1 MTYLD
6 CIRAALRSL
15 RVNVLRSVLTALGI
29 IIGVAAVIA
38 MVAVG
43 AGAESRVQGV
53 IQSLGSNLLVVLPG
67 STTSGG
73 VRQGSGSLPTL
84 TESDAKAIGSDIP
97 AVTLSAPTVRG
108 TAQLIAGNLN
118 WYTSVQGVTPAFLDV
133 REWPVASGRVFTDN
147 ETRAAAKVV
156 LLGKTVVA
164 NLFAGQDPVG
174 QTIRIQRVP
183 FEVIGVLDAKG
194 QTPFGSD
201 QDDTV
206 MVPISTAKLRLLGGR
221 KLSGDLVGNI
231 TVKAQSSELVSEAEQ
246 GIKTLLR
253 ERHRLRDNQ
262 PDDFSIRNLSQ
273 MLEARAESTRVM
285 TILLASVAG
294 VSLIVGGIGIMNIML
309 VSVTERTREI
319 GLRMAIGAESR
330 DIMSQFVIEAVALSL
345 IGGLIGIVLGIGA
358 SLAIAQLADW
368 PMLIQPEAVL
378 IAVGFAGA
386 VGVFFGFYPA
396 RKAAQL
402 DPIEALRYE

>member
-84 TESDAKAIGSDIP
+84 TESDAKAIGSEIP
-97 AVTLSAPTVRG
+97 AVLYSAPAVRG
-108 TAQLIAGNLN
+108 TAQLIAGNQN
-118 WYTSVQGVTPAFLDV
+118 WYTGLQGVTPAFLDV
-133 REWPVASGRVFTDN
+133 REWPVASGRVFTDS
-147 ETRAAAKVV
+147 EVRAAAKVV

-164 NLFAGQDPVG
+164 NLFPGQDPAG

-183 FEVIGVLDAKG
+183 FEVIGVLDTKG

-221 KLSGDLVGNI
+221 KLSGDLVGSI
-231 TVKAQSSELVSEAEQ
+231 TVKAQSSEQVSQAESS
-246 GIKTLLR
+246 IKSLLR

-262 PDDFSIRNLSQ
+262 PDDFS
-273 MLEARAESTRVM
+273 
-285 TILLASVAG
+285 
-294 VSLIVGGIGIMNIML
+294 
-309 VSVTERTREI
+309 
-319 GLRMAIGAESR
+319 
-330 DIMSQFVIEAVALSL
+330 
-345 IGGLIGIVLGIGA
+345 
-358 SLAIAQLADW
+358 
-368 PMLIQPEAVL
+368 
-378 IAVGFAGA
+378 
-386 VGVFFGFYPA
+386 
-396 RKAAQL
+396 
-402 DPIEALRYE
+402 